1 MKNLVLIRHSKSS
14 YDNFT
19 SDKNRKCSEIGIE
32 RSVKVAK
39 AAKNYIDNKA
49 YFMCSTAAR
58 ASETAIIFS
67 EVVPFLFDDIHFKNE
82 LYTFDSKALTT
93 EINAISNQIN
103 TAVIF
108 GHNPAFTDFINDNTN
123 LRLDNLPTSGFVFIE
138 FDTDNWSNLPKGNVT
153 KTIFAKDL

>member
-1 MKNLVLIRHSKSS
+1 MKNLLLIRHSKSS
-14 YDNFT
+14 YENFT

-49 YFMCSTAAR
+49 YFMCSTAIR
-58 ASETAIIFS
+58 AAETAIIFS
-67 EVVPFLFDDIHFKNE
+67 EVVPFLFDDIRFKNE
-82 LYTFDSKALTT
+82 LYTFDSEALTV
-93 EINAISNQIN
+93 EINAISNQVD

-108 GHNPAFTDFINDNTN
+108 GHNPAFTDFINNNTN
-123 LRLDNLPTSGFVFIE
+123 LRLDNLPTSGFIFIE